1 MARAAAIAASEAGHG
16 YKPLANASGN
26 GAFQVQ
32 VGSGDDLLQ
41 PLAAGQEII
50 DVPLSGAAF
59 ASHHRSMPIQA
70 LETAWAP
77 GRAGVGVESL
87 REMNPA
93 QSANLNLLRPGQAQ
107 DQGINSG
114 LASMLLH
121 MIDIKRA
128 DILA

>member
-1 MARAAAIAASEAGHG
+1 MPSSGEAF
-16 YKPLANASGN
+16 S
-26 GAFQVQ
+26 
-32 VGSGDDLLQ
+32 
-41 PLAAGQEII
+41 
-50 DVPLSGAAF
+50 
-59 ASHHRSMPIQA
+59 SHHRSMPIQA

-107 DQGINSG
+107 DQGINSR
-114 LASMLLH
+114 LISVLLH

>member
-1 MARAAAIAASEAGHG
+1 MTRAAAIAASEAGHG
-16 YKPLANASGN
+16 CKPLANASGN

-41 PLAAGQEII
+41 PLATGEEII

-59 ASHHRSMPIQA
+59 ASIHRCMPIQA

-87 REMNPA
+87 WKMNPT
-93 QSANLNLLRPGQAQ
+93 QRANCNLLRPGQAQ
-107 DQGINSG
+107 DQGINSR
-114 LASMLLH
+114 LISVLLH
-121 MIDIKRA
+121 TINIKRA